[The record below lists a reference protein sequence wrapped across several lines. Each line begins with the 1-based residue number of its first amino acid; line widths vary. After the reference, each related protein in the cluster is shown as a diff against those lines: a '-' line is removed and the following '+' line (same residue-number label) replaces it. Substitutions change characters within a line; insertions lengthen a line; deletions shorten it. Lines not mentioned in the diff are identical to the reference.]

1 MSIVYLSII
10 FLLSCSTRQCRR
22 EKHTSA
28 MSNEERLKK
37 LLSDLGKATLRGVR
51 KCPKCGTYN
60 GSRGLCCKNKYCDA
74 VFKEPGEKRKLST
87 EACKLIT
94 GSTVQVF
101 SVRVK
106 DKGPDYRGFVQL
118 PLINATISNDITA
131 LISQTTALCFV
142 DSCERSF
149 HTSVLKCHEKGYSDT
164 MITCQHIQT
173 ALKCYAEAQPLT
185 LKNSILSSLNVNNE
199 TKQEIWLLATETSGP
214 LVQRVSKNIMAVK
227 CKASPKHPLGYL
239 HFSFFV
245 SKLKDRIEHRYFC
258 SCTNFKGTTKI
269 GDKVDGTS
277 SSQSK
282 RCVHF
287 YACICAFASDP
298 KLSEEFS
305 YYINLDQTQ
314 SSIEKPLVSSVPQ
327 NDDKIVGLDLD
338 SLTTDETDTHLLIFR
353 DDTLTVQSLDGNR
366 LDLDSINLDS
376 SILPH
381 GIVENIEVE
390 CDRSLLDDNNII
402 SQVHNLEVIDQNG
415 VQLGGG
421 NAIKILDDQGTVDT
435 KYNVLNNS
443 QYILNDNN
451 IKILDPSTLKVLDA
465 STTVLDMTNAKL
477 VDNNVA
483 LNNSGVK
490 LVDRNA
496 VVHYNN
502 KSVSNTEGNA
512 TQTTISTKRKRDEK
526 HMNNSNLNLNS
537 IELRKTKTKSQIVKK
552 YQNTCD
558 DLDEASTNLP
568 FIKWLAS
575 ITERINQTMHF
586 QFDGKPDPLVFHV
599 PQIFFDC
606 LRERI
611 SCGGKKK
618 RLPNSTTAFVRKDGV
633 PLGTFTK
640 YTWQIT
646 NILHV
651 KSIFETPYIP
661 LEITRSFVQ
670 NADGTYELYKREETE
685 IDRFKKTNNNAL
697 IKPLE
702 LKTYLKVGNTSPN
715 QVEPTPFLIEWIPDI
730 LPISKIGE
738 LRIRFEFGHVKN
750 ETSHK
755 WRKIAL
761 SKND

>member
-1 MSIVYLSII
+1 
-10 FLLSCSTRQCRR
+10 
-22 EKHTSA
+22 
-28 MSNEERLKK
+28 MSNEERLRK

-74 VFKEPGEKRKLST
+74 VFKEPGEKKKLST

-94 GSTVQVF
+94 GTTAQVF
-101 SVRVK
+101 SVRVR

-118 PLINATISNDITA
+118 PLINTTIFNEMTTI
-131 LISQTTALCFV
+131 ISQSTALCFV

-149 HTSVLKCHEKGYSDT
+149 DTSVLKCHEKNSSDVPVPS
-164 MITCQHIQT
+164 CQHIQA
-173 ALKCYAEAQPLT
+173 ALRCYAEAQPLT
-185 LKNSILSSLNVNNE
+185 LRNSILSSLNVNNE
-199 TKQEIWLLATETSGP
+199 MKQEIWLLATETSGP

-239 HFSFFV
+239 HFSLFV
-245 SKLKDRIEHRYFC
+245 TKLKDRIEHRYFC
-258 SCTNFKGTTKI
+258 SCSTFKGISKVTGEKI
-269 GDKVDGTS
+269 DVAQ
-277 SSQSK
+277 SSQNK

-287 YACICAFASDP
+287 YACICAFASDT

-305 YYINLDQTQ
+305 YYINLDQNDL
-314 SSIEKPLVSSVPQ
+314 SIPKPLTTVLQ
-327 NDDKIVGLDLD
+327 NNEQDRIVGIDLD
-338 SLTTDETDTHLLIFR
+338 GLTTDDTNTHLLIFR

-366 LDLDSINLDS
+366 LDLDSMNLDS
-376 SILPH
+376 TILPH
-381 GIVENIEVE
+381 NIVENLEVE
-390 CDRSLLDDNNII
+390 CHRTLLEDNNII
-402 SQVHNLEVIDQNG
+402 SPVHGLEVINQGD
-415 VQLGGG
+415 VQFSG
-421 NAIKILDDQGTVDT
+421 NAIRIIDNQTSIDS
-435 KYNVLNNS
+435 KYNMLNNS

-451 IKILDPSTLKVLDA
+451 IKILNTGTLRILD
-465 STTVLDMTNAKL
+465 TNTILDVNNMKL
-477 VDNNVA
+477 IDTNNVKMVDKSI
-483 LNNSGVK
+483 LVPFDTRNISVVESNS
-490 LVDRNA
+490 
-496 VVHYNN
+496 
-502 KSVSNTEGNA
+502 
-512 TQTTISTKRKRDEK
+512 TQQPISTKRKRNDK
-526 HMNNSNLNLNS
+526 PASTNIINLNNLNS
-537 IELRKTKTKSQIVKK
+537 IEPRKAKTKLHVVKK
-552 YQNTCD
+552 YQNPCEG
-558 DLDEASTNLP
+558 LDEANINLP

-633 PLGTFTK
+633 PL
-640 YTWQIT
+640 
-646 NILHV
+646 
-651 KSIFETPYIP
+651 
-661 LEITRSFVQ
+661 EITRSFVQ
-670 NADGTYELYKREETE
+670 NADGTYELYKRQETE
-685 IDRFKKTNNNAL
+685 MDQYKKTNNNAL

-750 ETSHK
+750 ETNHR

-761 SKND
+761 LKNY

>member
-1 MSIVYLSII
+1 
-10 FLLSCSTRQCRR
+10 
-22 EKHTSA
+22 
-28 MSNEERLKK
+28 MSNEERLRK

-60 GSRGLCCKNKYCDA
+60 GSRGLCCKNKHCDA

-94 GSTVQVF
+94 GTTAQVF
-101 SVRVK
+101 SVRVR

-118 PLINATISNDITA
+118 PLINATISNEMTT
-131 LISQTTALCFV
+131 LISQSTALCFV

-149 HTSVLKCHEKGYSDT
+149 DTSVLKCHEKDT
-164 MITCQHIQT
+164 TDVPVSTCQHIQA
-173 ALKCYAEAQPLT
+173 ALRCYAEAQPLT
-185 LKNSILSSLNVNNE
+185 LRNSILSTLSVNNE
-199 TKQEIWLLATETSGP
+199 MKQEIWLLATETSGP

-239 HFSFFV
+239 HFSLFIT
-245 SKLKDRIEHRYFC
+245 KLKDRIEHRYFC
-258 SCTNFKGTTKI
+258 SCSSFKGVTKTA
-269 GDKVDGTS
+269 GDKADVA
-277 SSQSK
+277 QSLQNK

-287 YACICAFASDP
+287 YACICAFASDV

-305 YYINLDQTQ
+305 FYINLDQTDF
-314 SSIEKPLVSSVPQ
+314 SIPKPLTTMLQ
-327 NDDKIVGLDLD
+327 NNEQDRIVGIDLD
-338 SLTTDETDTHLLIFR
+338 GLTTDDADTHLLIFR

-366 LDLDSINLDS
+366 LDLDSMNLDS
-376 SILPH
+376 TILPNS
-381 GIVENIEVE
+381 IVENIEVE
-390 CDRSLLDDNNII
+390 CDRTLLEDNNMI
-402 SQVHNLEVIDQNG
+402 SQVHNLEVINQNG
-415 VQLGGG
+415 VLLGG
-421 NAIKILDDQGTVDT
+421 NTVKILEDQTTIDC
-435 KYNVLNNS
+435 KYNVLNNR

-451 IKILDPSTLKVLDA
+451 IKVLNTGTLKVLDTSA
-465 STTVLDMTNAKL
+465 ILDVNNIKLIDTNT
-477 VDNNVA
+477 
-483 LNNSGVK
+483 
-490 LVDRNA
+490 
-496 VVHYNN
+496 
-502 KSVSNTEGNA
+502 VSNTNGVKIVNKNVVIPYDTGNVSSTGTSS
-512 TQTTISTKRKRDEK
+512 TQQPISTKRKRDDK
-526 HMNNSNLNLNS
+526 PLITNTTSLNNLNS
-537 IELRKTKTKSQIVKK
+537 IEPRKAKTKSQIVKK
-552 YQNTCD
+552 YQNPCE
-558 DLDEASTNLP
+558 DLDEANIHLP

-651 KSIFETPYIP
+651 KSIFDTPLIP
-661 LEITRSFVQ
+661 LEVTRSFVQ

-685 IDRFKKTNNNAL
+685 IDRYKKTNNNAL

-715 QVEPTPFLIEWIPDI
+715 QIEPTPFLIEWIPDI

-750 ETSHK
+750 ETNHR

-761 SKND
+761 LKNY

>member
-1 MSIVYLSII
+1 
-10 FLLSCSTRQCRR
+10 
-22 EKHTSA
+22 
-28 MSNEERLKK
+28 MSNEERLRK
-37 LLSDLGKATLRGVR
+37 LLSDLGKATLRGIR

-94 GSTVQVF
+94 GTTAQVF
-101 SVRVK
+101 SVRVR

-118 PLINATISNDITA
+118 PLINATISNEMIT
-131 LISQTTALCFV
+131 LISQSTALCFV

-149 HTSVLKCHEKGYSDT
+149 DTSVLKCHEKNSSDT
-164 MITCQHIQT
+164 PVSACQHIQA
-173 ALKCYAEAQPLT
+173 ALRCYAEAQPLT
-185 LKNSILSSLNVNNE
+185 LRNSILSSLNVNNE
-199 TKQEIWLLATETSGP
+199 MKQEIWLLATETSGP

-239 HFSFFV
+239 HFSLFV
-245 SKLKDRIEHRYFC
+245 TKLKDRIEHRYFC
-258 SCTNFKGTTKI
+258 SCSTFKGIGKTT
-269 GDKVDGTS
+269 GDKPDVAQ
-277 SSQSK
+277 SSQNK

-287 YACICAFASDP
+287 YACICAFASDT

-305 YYINLDQTQ
+305 YYINLDQNDL
-314 SSIEKPLVSSVPQ
+314 SVSKPLTTVLQ
-327 NDDKIVGLDLD
+327 NDEQDKIVGIDLD
-338 SLTTDETDTHLLIFR
+338 GLTTDDTDTHLLIFR

-366 LDLDSINLDS
+366 LDLDSMNLES
-376 SILPH
+376 TILPH
-381 GIVENIEVE
+381 SIVENIGVE
-390 CDRSLLDDNNII
+390 CDRTLLEDNNMV
-402 SQVHNLEVIDQNG
+402 SQVNNLEVINENG
-415 VQLGGG
+415 VQLGG
-421 NAIKILDDQGTVDT
+421 NTVKIMDDQTSMDS

-443 QYILNDNN
+443 QYILNDN
-451 IKILDPSTLKVLDA
+451 IKILNTGTLKVLD
-465 STTVLDMTNAKL
+465 TNAIL
-477 VDNNVA
+477 DVNNMKIIDT
-483 LNNSGVK
+483 NT
-490 LVDRNA
+490 
-496 VVHYNN
+496 
-502 KSVSNTEGNA
+502 VSNTTGVKIVDKNMLVQYDTGSISNTESNSI
-512 TQTTISTKRKRDEK
+512 TQPISTKRKRDDK
-526 HMNNSNLNLNS
+526 PTSTNTTSLNNLSS
-537 IELRKTKTKSQIVKK
+537 IEPRKAKTKLHIVKK
-552 YQNTCD
+552 YQNPCE
-558 DLDEASTNLP
+558 DLDEANIHLP

-651 KSIFETPYIP
+651 KSIFETPLIP

-685 IDRFKKTNNNAL
+685 IDRYKKTNNNAL

-750 ETSHK
+750 ETNHR

-761 SKND
+761 LKNY

>member
-1 MSIVYLSII
+1 
-10 FLLSCSTRQCRR
+10 
-22 EKHTSA
+22 
-28 MSNEERLKK
+28 MSNEERLRK

-74 VFKEPGEKRKLST
+74 VFKEPGEKKKLST

-94 GSTVQVF
+94 GTTAQVF
-101 SVRVK
+101 SVRVR

-118 PLINATISNDITA
+118 PLINTTIFNEMTTI
-131 LISQTTALCFV
+131 ISQSTALCFV

-149 HTSVLKCHEKGYSDT
+149 DTSVLKCHEKNSSDVPVPS
-164 MITCQHIQT
+164 CQHIQA
-173 ALKCYAEAQPLT
+173 ALRCYAEAQPLT
-185 LKNSILSSLNVNNE
+185 LRNSILSSLNVNNE
-199 TKQEIWLLATETSGP
+199 MKQEIWLLATETSGP

-239 HFSFFV
+239 HFSLFV
-245 SKLKDRIEHRYFC
+245 TKLKDRIEHRYFC
-258 SCTNFKGTTKI
+258 SCSTFKGISKVTGEKI
-269 GDKVDGTS
+269 DVAQ
-277 SSQSK
+277 SSQNK

-287 YACICAFASDP
+287 YACICAFASDA

-305 YYINLDQTQ
+305 YYINLDQNDL
-314 SSIEKPLVSSVPQ
+314 SISKPLTTVLQ
-327 NDDKIVGLDLD
+327 NNEQDRIVGIDLD
-338 SLTTDETDTHLLIFR
+338 GLTTDDTNTHLLIFR

-366 LDLDSINLDS
+366 LDLDSMNLDS
-376 SILPH
+376 TILPH
-381 GIVENIEVE
+381 NIVENLEVE
-390 CDRSLLDDNNII
+390 CHRTLLEDNNII
-402 SQVHNLEVIDQNG
+402 SPVHGLEVINQGD
-415 VQLGGG
+415 VQFSG
-421 NAIKILDDQGTVDT
+421 NAIRIIDNQTSIDS
-435 KYNVLNNS
+435 KYNMLNNS

-451 IKILDPSTLKVLDA
+451 IKILNTGTLRILD
-465 STTVLDMTNAKL
+465 TNTILDVNNMKL
-477 VDNNVA
+477 IDTNNVKMVDKSI
-483 LNNSGVK
+483 LVPFDTRNISVVESNS
-490 LVDRNA
+490 
-496 VVHYNN
+496 
-502 KSVSNTEGNA
+502 
-512 TQTTISTKRKRDEK
+512 TQQPISTKRKRNDK
-526 HMNNSNLNLNS
+526 PASTNIINLNNLSS
-537 IELRKTKTKSQIVKK
+537 IEPRKAKTKLHVVKK
-552 YQNTCD
+552 YQNPCEG
-558 DLDEASTNLP
+558 LDEANINLP

-651 KSIFETPYIP
+651 KSIFETPLIP

-670 NADGTYELYKREETE
+670 NADGTYELYKRQETKM
-685 IDRFKKTNNNAL
+685 DQYKKTNNNAL

-750 ETSHK
+750 ETNHR

-761 SKND
+761 LKNY

>member
-1 MSIVYLSII
+1 
-10 FLLSCSTRQCRR
+10 
-22 EKHTSA
+22 
-28 MSNEERLKK
+28 MSNEERLRK

-74 VFKEPGEKRKLST
+74 VFKEPGEKKKLST

-94 GSTVQVF
+94 GTTAQVF
-101 SVRVK
+101 SVR
-106 DKGPDYRGFVQL
+106 
-118 PLINATISNDITA
+118 
-131 LISQTTALCFV
+131 
-142 DSCERSF
+142 
-149 HTSVLKCHEKGYSDT
+149 EKNSSDVPVPS
-164 MITCQHIQT
+164 CQHIQA
-173 ALKCYAEAQPLT
+173 ALRCYAEAQPLT
-185 LKNSILSSLNVNNE
+185 LRNSILSSLNVNNE
-199 TKQEIWLLATETSGP
+199 MKQEIWLLATETSGP

-239 HFSFFV
+239 HFSLFV
-245 SKLKDRIEHRYFC
+245 TKLKDRIEHRYFC
-258 SCTNFKGTTKI
+258 SCSTFKGISKVTGEKI
-269 GDKVDGTS
+269 DVAQ
-277 SSQSK
+277 SSQNK

-287 YACICAFASDP
+287 YACICAFASDA

-305 YYINLDQTQ
+305 YYINLDQNDL
-314 SSIEKPLVSSVPQ
+314 SIPKPLTTVLQ
-327 NDDKIVGLDLD
+327 NNEQDRIVGIDLD
-338 SLTTDETDTHLLIFR
+338 GLTTDDTNTHLLIFR

-366 LDLDSINLDS
+366 LDLDSMNLDS
-376 SILPH
+376 TILPH
-381 GIVENIEVE
+381 NIVENLEVE
-390 CDRSLLDDNNII
+390 CHRTLLEDNNII
-402 SQVHNLEVIDQNG
+402 SPVHGLEVINQGD
-415 VQLGGG
+415 VQLSG
-421 NAIKILDDQGTVDT
+421 NAIRIIDNQTSIDS
-435 KYNVLNNS
+435 KYNMLNNS

-451 IKILDPSTLKVLDA
+451 IKILNTGTLRILD
-465 STTVLDMTNAKL
+465 TNTILDVNNMKL
-477 VDNNVA
+477 IDTNNVKMVDKSI
-483 LNNSGVK
+483 LVPFDTRNISVVESNS
-490 LVDRNA
+490 
-496 VVHYNN
+496 
-502 KSVSNTEGNA
+502 
-512 TQTTISTKRKRDEK
+512 TQQPISTKRKRNDIPAST
-526 HMNNSNLNLNS
+526 NIINLNNLNS
-537 IELRKTKTKSQIVKK
+537 IEPRKAKTKLHVVKK
-552 YQNTCD
+552 YQNPCEG
-558 DLDEASTNLP
+558 LDEANINLP

-651 KSIFETPYIP
+651 KSIFETPLIP

-685 IDRFKKTNNNAL
+685 MDRYKKTNNNAL

-750 ETSHK
+750 ETNHR

-761 SKND
+761 LKNY

>member
-1 MSIVYLSII
+1 
-10 FLLSCSTRQCRR
+10 
-22 EKHTSA
+22 
-28 MSNEERLKK
+28 MSNEERLRK

-60 GSRGLCCKNKYCDA
+60 GSRGLCCKNKHCDA
-74 VFKEPGEKRKLST
+74 IFKEPGEKRKLST

-94 GSTVQVF
+94 GSSAQLF
-101 SVRVK
+101 SVRVR

-118 PLINATISNDITA
+118 PLLNETISNGITT

-142 DSCERSF
+142 DSCESNF
-149 HTSVLKCHEKGYSDT
+149 DTSVLKCHEKDKSDSSVS
-164 MITCQHIQT
+164 CQHIQA
-173 ALKCYAEAQPLT
+173 ALRCYAEAQPLT
-185 LKNSILSSLNVNNE
+185 LRNSILSSLNVNNE
-199 TKQEIWLLATETSGP
+199 IKQEIWLLATETSGP
-214 LVQRVSKNIMAVK
+214 LVQRVSKHIMAVK
-227 CKASPKHPLGYL
+227 CKASPKYPLGYL
-239 HFSFFV
+239 HFSFFIT
-245 SKLKDRIEHRYFC
+245 KLKDRVEHRHFC
-258 SCTNFKGTTKI
+258 SCAVFKGMARSME
-269 GDKVDGTS
+269 DKLETMYLLRA
-277 SSQSK
+277 K

-305 YYINLDQTQ
+305 YYINLDNHDF
-314 SSIEKPLVSSVPQ
+314 SIPKPPVSISQ
-327 NDDKIVGLDLD
+327 NNEQDKIVGIDLD
-338 SLTTDETDTHLLIFR
+338 ALNTDDAHLLIFR

-366 LDLDSINLDS
+366 LDLDSMNLDS
-376 SILPH
+376 TILPNS
-381 GIVENIEVE
+381 IVENIEVE
-390 CDRSLLDDNNII
+390 CDRNLLEDNNII

-415 VQLGGG
+415 VPFNG
-421 NAIKILDDQGTVDT
+421 NTMKILDEQTEIDT
-435 KYNVLNNS
+435 KYNVLNS

-451 IKILDPSTLKVLDA
+451 IKILNTGTLKVID
-465 STTVLDMTNAKL
+465 TNTVLDVNDIKLIDTNAVINGSEIKMIEKNGL
-477 VDNNVA
+477 TQYDNGSMS
-483 LNNSGVK
+483 NSETGTTQPT
-490 LVDRNA
+490 
-496 VVHYNN
+496 
-502 KSVSNTEGNA
+502 VS
-512 TQTTISTKRKRDEK
+512 IKRKRDDK
-526 HMNNSNLNLNS
+526 NMSKLNATGLNNLNS
-537 IELRKTKTKSQIVKK
+537 IEPRKSKPKPTIIKR
-552 YQNTCD
+552 YQNLYE
-558 DLDEASTNLP
+558 DLDEANTSLP

-586 QFDGKPDPLVFHV
+586 QFNGKPDPLVFHV

-651 KSIFETPYIP
+651 KSIFETPLIP
-661 LEITRSFVQ
+661 LEITRSFIQ
-670 NADGTYELYKREETE
+670 NADGTYELYKRKETD
-685 IDRFKKTNNNAL
+685 IDRYKKTNNSAL

-702 LKTYLKVGNTSPN
+702 LKTYLKVGNTTPN

-750 ETSHK
+750 EPSQR

-761 SKND
+761 SKNY

>member
-1 MSIVYLSII
+1 
-10 FLLSCSTRQCRR
+10 
-22 EKHTSA
+22 
-28 MSNEERLKK
+28 MSNEERLRK

-94 GSTVQVF
+94 GTTAQVF
-101 SVRVK
+101 SVRVR

-118 PLINATISNDITA
+118 PLINATISNEMTT
-131 LISQTTALCFV
+131 LISQSTALCFV

-149 HTSVLKCHEKGYSDT
+149 DTSVLKCHEKNSSDVPVS
-164 MITCQHIQT
+164 TCQHIQA
-173 ALKCYAEAQPLT
+173 ALRCYAEAQPLT
-185 LKNSILSSLNVNNE
+185 LRNSILSSLNVNNE
-199 TKQEIWLLATETSGP
+199 MKQEIWLLATETSGP
-214 LVQRVSKNIMAVK
+214 LVQRVSKSIMAVK

-239 HFSFFV
+239 HFSLFV
-245 SKLKDRIEHRYFC
+245 TKLKDRIEHRYFC
-258 SCTNFKGTTKI
+258 SCSAFKGAVKTTGEKP
-269 GDKVDGTS
+269 DVAQ
-277 SSQSK
+277 SSQNN

-287 YACICAFASDP
+287 YACICAFASDT
-298 KLSEEFS
+298 KLSEEFN
-305 YYINLDQTQ
+305 YYINLDQNDL
-314 SSIEKPLVSSVPQ
+314 SIPKPLTTVLQ
-327 NDDKIVGLDLD
+327 NNEQDKIIGIDLEG
-338 SLTTDETDTHLLIFR
+338 LTTDDTDTHLLIFR

-366 LDLDSINLDS
+366 LDLDSMNLDS
-376 SILPH
+376 TILPH
-381 GIVENIEVE
+381 SIVENIEVE
-390 CDRSLLDDNNII
+390 CDRNLLEDNNMI
-402 SQVHNLEVIDQNG
+402 SQVNNLEVINQSG
-415 VQLGGG
+415 VQLGE
-421 NAIKILDDQGTVDT
+421 NTVKIMDDQTSIDS
-435 KYNVLNNS
+435 KYNVLNN
-443 QYILNDNN
+443 NVNN
-451 IKILDPSTLKVLDA
+451 MKLIDTNTVSST
-465 STTVLDMTNAKL
+465 
-477 VDNNVA
+477 
-483 LNNSGVK
+483 SGVK
-490 LVDRNA
+490 IVDKNTLVQYDTGNI
-496 VVHYNN
+496 
-502 KSVSNTEGNA
+502 SSTESSSI
-512 TQTTISTKRKRDEK
+512 QQPISTKRKRDDK
-526 HMNNSNLNLNS
+526 PSVNTTSLNNLSS
-537 IELRKTKTKSQIVKK
+537 IEPRKAKTKLHIVKK
-552 YQNTCD
+552 YQNPCE
-558 DLDEASTNLP
+558 DLDEANINLP

-651 KSIFETPYIP
+651 KSIFETPLIP

-685 IDRFKKTNNNAL
+685 IDRYKKTNNNAL

-730 LPISKIGE
+730 LPISKIGY
-738 LRIRFEFGHVKN
+738 
-750 ETSHK
+750 
-755 WRKIAL
+755 KIF
-761 SKND
+761 

>member
-1 MSIVYLSII
+1 
-10 FLLSCSTRQCRR
+10 
-22 EKHTSA
+22 

-94 GSTVQVF
+94 GSPAQVY

-118 PLINATISNDITA
+118 PLINTTISNDITT
-131 LISQTTALCFV
+131 LISPTALCFV

-149 HTSVLKCHEKGYSDT
+149 HNGVLKCHEKGYSNT
-164 MITCQHIQT
+164 VLTCQHIQT
-173 ALKCYAEAQPLT
+173 ALKCYAQAQPLT

-199 TKQEIWLLATETSGP
+199 MKQEIWLLATETSGP

-227 CKASPKHPLGYL
+227 CKASSKHPLGYV

-245 SKLKDRIEHRYFC
+245 SKLRDRIEHRYFC
-258 SCTNFKGTTKI
+258 SCTTFKDTTKV
-269 GDKVDGTS
+269 GDKVNGTL

-305 YYINLDQTQ
+305 YYINLGQTQ
-314 SSIEKPLVSSVPQ
+314 SNIEKPLATVPQ
-327 NDDKIVGLDLD
+327 NEEDKIVGIDLD

-390 CDRSLLDDNNII
+390 CDRSLLDDNSII

-415 VQLGGG
+415 VQLGGE
-421 NAIKILDDQGTVDT
+421 NTTKILDDQGTIDT

-443 QYILNDNN
+443 QYMLNDNN
-451 IKILDPSTLKVLDA
+451 IKILDPSTLKVLGT
-465 STTVLDMTNAKL
+465 STTVLDVTNAKL
-477 VDNNVA
+477 VDNNIA
-483 LNNSGVK
+483 LNNGSVK
-490 LVDRNA
+490 IVDRNA
-496 VVHYNN
+496 VIQYNN
-502 KSVSNTEGNA
+502 KSASNSEGNA

-526 HMNNSNLNLNS
+526 HTNNNNSNLNS
-537 IELRKTKTKSQIVKK
+537 VELRKPKSKSQIVKK
-552 YQNTCD
+552 YQNICD
-558 DLDEASTNLP
+558 DLDEASTSLP

>member
-1 MSIVYLSII
+1 
-10 FLLSCSTRQCRR
+10 
-22 EKHTSA
+22 
-28 MSNEERLKK
+28 MSNEERLRK

-94 GSTVQVF
+94 GSTAQVF
-101 SVRVK
+101 SVRVR

-118 PLINATISNDITA
+118 PLINATISNEITT

-142 DSCERSF
+142 DTCERSF
-149 HTSVLKCHEKGYSDT
+149 DTSVLKCHEKDSSDLSVS
-164 MITCQHIQT
+164 TCQHIQA
-173 ALKCYAEAQPLT
+173 ALRCYAEAQPLT
-185 LKNSILSSLNVNNE
+185 LRNSILSSLNVNNE
-199 TKQEIWLLATETSGP
+199 MKQEIWLLATETSGP

-245 SKLKDRIEHRYFC
+245 TKLKDRVEHRCFC
-258 SCTNFKGTTKI
+258 SCTAFKGTTKSI
-269 GDKVDGTS
+269 GDKIETMHFL
-277 SSQSK
+277 QAK

-305 YYINLDQTQ
+305 YYINLN
-314 SSIEKPLVSSVPQ
+314 Q
-327 NDDKIVGLDLD
+327 NDLSIPKPSVSILQHNEQDKIVGIDLD
-338 SLTTDETDTHLLIFR
+338 ALNTDDADTHLLIFR

-366 LDLDSINLDS
+366 LDLDSMNLDS
-376 SILPH
+376 SILPNS
-381 GIVENIEVE
+381 IVENIEVE
-390 CDRSLLDDNNII
+390 CDRSLLEDNNII

-415 VQLGGG
+415 VQFNG
-421 NAIKILDDQGTVDT
+421 NTMKILDEQTEIDT
-435 KYNVLNNS
+435 KYNVLNS

-451 IKILDPSTLKVLDA
+451 IKILNTGNLKVID
-465 STTVLDMTNAKL
+465 TNTVLDVNNIKLIDTNAVINGSEIKMIEKNAL
-477 VDNNVA
+477 IQYDNGNIS
-483 LNNSGVK
+483 NSESGSIQP
-490 LVDRNA
+490 A
-496 VVHYNN
+496 V
-502 KSVSNTEGNA
+502 S
-512 TQTTISTKRKRDEK
+512 IKRKRDDK
-526 HMNNSNLNLNS
+526 NMNKLNATGLNNLSS
-537 IELRKTKTKSQIVKK
+537 IEPRKSKAKPTIIKR
-552 YQNTCD
+552 YQNSCE
-558 DLDEASTNLP
+558 DLDEANTSLS

-651 KSIFETPYIP
+651 KSIFETPLIP
-661 LEITRSFVQ
+661 LEITRSFIQ
-670 NADGTYELYKREETE
+670 NADGTYELYKRKETD
-685 IDRFKKTNNNAL
+685 IDRYKKTNNNAL

-702 LKTYLKVGNTSPN
+702 LKTYLKVVFQIIFLGNTSPN

-750 ETSHK
+750 EASQR

-761 SKND
+761 SKNY

>member
-1 MSIVYLSII
+1 
-10 FLLSCSTRQCRR
+10 
-22 EKHTSA
+22 
-28 MSNEERLKK
+28 MSNEERLRK

-94 GSTVQVF
+94 GSTAQVF
-101 SVRVK
+101 SVRVR

-118 PLINATISNDITA
+118 PLINATISNEITT

-142 DSCERSF
+142 DTCERSF
-149 HTSVLKCHEKGYSDT
+149 DTSVLKCHEKDSSDLSVS
-164 MITCQHIQT
+164 TCQHIQA
-173 ALKCYAEAQPLT
+173 ALRCYAEAQPLT
-185 LKNSILSSLNVNNE
+185 LRNSILSSLNVNNE
-199 TKQEIWLLATETSGP
+199 MKQEIWLLATETSGP

-245 SKLKDRIEHRYFC
+245 TKLKDRVEHRCFC
-258 SCTNFKGTTKI
+258 SCTAFKGTTKSI
-269 GDKVDGTS
+269 GDKIETMHFL
-277 SSQSK
+277 QAK

-305 YYINLDQTQ
+305 YYINLN
-314 SSIEKPLVSSVPQ
+314 Q
-327 NDDKIVGLDLD
+327 NDLSIPKPSVSILQHNEQDKIVGIDLD
-338 SLTTDETDTHLLIFR
+338 ALNTDDADTHLLIFR

-366 LDLDSINLDS
+366 LDLDSMNLDS
-376 SILPH
+376 SILPNS
-381 GIVENIEVE
+381 IVENIEVE
-390 CDRSLLDDNNII
+390 CDRSLLEDNNII

-415 VQLGGG
+415 VQFNG
-421 NAIKILDDQGTVDT
+421 NTMKILDEQTEIDT
-435 KYNVLNNS
+435 KYNVLNS

-451 IKILDPSTLKVLDA
+451 IKILNTGNLKVID
-465 STTVLDMTNAKL
+465 TNTVLDVNNIKLIDTNAVINGSEIKMIEKNAL
-477 VDNNVA
+477 IQYDNGNIS
-483 LNNSGVK
+483 NSESGSIQP
-490 LVDRNA
+490 A
-496 VVHYNN
+496 V
-502 KSVSNTEGNA
+502 S
-512 TQTTISTKRKRDEK
+512 IKRKRDDK
-526 HMNNSNLNLNS
+526 NMNKLNATGLNNLSS
-537 IELRKTKTKSQIVKK
+537 IEPRKSKAKPTIIKR
-552 YQNTCD
+552 YQNSCE
-558 DLDEASTNLP
+558 DLDEANTSLS

-651 KSIFETPYIP
+651 KSIFETPLIP
-661 LEITRSFVQ
+661 LEITRSFIQ
-670 NADGTYELYKREETE
+670 NADGTYELYKRKETD
-685 IDRFKKTNNNAL
+685 IDRYKKTNNNAL

-750 ETSHK
+750 EASQR

-761 SKND
+761 SKNY

>member
-1 MSIVYLSII
+1 
-10 FLLSCSTRQCRR
+10 
-22 EKHTSA
+22 

>member
-1 MSIVYLSII
+1 
-10 FLLSCSTRQCRR
+10 
-22 EKHTSA
+22 
-28 MSNEERLKK
+28 MSNEERLRK

-74 VFKEPGEKRKLST
+74 VFKEPGEKKKLST

-94 GSTVQVF
+94 GTTAQVF
-101 SVRVK
+101 SVRVR

-118 PLINATISNDITA
+118 PLINTTIFNEMTT
-131 LISQTTALCFV
+131 LISQSTALCFV

-149 HTSVLKCHEKGYSDT
+149 DTSVLKCHEKNSSDVPVPS
-164 MITCQHIQT
+164 CQHIQA
-173 ALKCYAEAQPLT
+173 ALRCYAEAQPLT
-185 LKNSILSSLNVNNE
+185 LRNSILSSLNVNNE
-199 TKQEIWLLATETSGP
+199 MKQEIWLLATETSGP

-239 HFSFFV
+239 HFSLFV
-245 SKLKDRIEHRYFC
+245 TKLKDRIEHRYFC
-258 SCTNFKGTTKI
+258 SCSTFKGISKVTGEKI
-269 GDKVDGTS
+269 DVAQ
-277 SSQSK
+277 SSQNK

-287 YACICAFASDP
+287 YACICAFASDA

-305 YYINLDQTQ
+305 YYINLDQNDL
-314 SSIEKPLVSSVPQ
+314 SIPKPLTTVLQ
-327 NDDKIVGLDLD
+327 NNEQDRIVGIDLD
-338 SLTTDETDTHLLIFR
+338 GLTTDDTNTHLLIFR

-366 LDLDSINLDS
+366 LDLDSMNLDS
-376 SILPH
+376 TILPH
-381 GIVENIEVE
+381 NIVENLEVE
-390 CDRSLLDDNNII
+390 CHRTLLEDNNII
-402 SQVHNLEVIDQNG
+402 SPVHGLEVINQGD
-415 VQLGGG
+415 VQLSG
-421 NAIKILDDQGTVDT
+421 NAIRIIDNQTSIDS
-435 KYNVLNNS
+435 KYNMLNNS

-451 IKILDPSTLKVLDA
+451 IKILNTGTLRILD
-465 STTVLDMTNAKL
+465 TNTILDVNNMKL
-477 VDNNVA
+477 IDTNNVKMVDKSI
-483 LNNSGVK
+483 LVPFDTRNISVVESNS
-490 LVDRNA
+490 
-496 VVHYNN
+496 
-502 KSVSNTEGNA
+502 
-512 TQTTISTKRKRDEK
+512 TQQPISTKRKRNDIPAST
-526 HMNNSNLNLNS
+526 NIINLNNLNS
-537 IELRKTKTKSQIVKK
+537 IEPRKAKTKLHVVKK
-552 YQNTCD
+552 YQNPCEG
-558 DLDEASTNLP
+558 LDEANINLP

-651 KSIFETPYIP
+651 KSIFETPLIP

-685 IDRFKKTNNNAL
+685 MDRYKKTNNNAL

-750 ETSHK
+750 ETNHR

-761 SKND
+761 LKNY

>member
-1 MSIVYLSII
+1 
-10 FLLSCSTRQCRR
+10 
-22 EKHTSA
+22 
-28 MSNEERLKK
+28 MSNEERLRK

-94 GSTVQVF
+94 GSTAQVF
-101 SVRVK
+101 SVRVR

-118 PLINATISNDITA
+118 PLINATISNDITT

-142 DSCERSF
+142 DTCERSF
-149 HTSVLKCHEKGYSDT
+149 DTSVLKCHEKDSSDLSVS
-164 MITCQHIQT
+164 TCQHIQA
-173 ALKCYAEAQPLT
+173 ALRCYAEAQPLT
-185 LKNSILSSLNVNNE
+185 LRNSILSSLNVNNE
-199 TKQEIWLLATETSGP
+199 MKQEIWLLATETSGP

-245 SKLKDRIEHRYFC
+245 TKLKDRVEHRSFC
-258 SCTNFKGTTKI
+258 SCTAFKGTAKSI
-269 GDKVDGTS
+269 GDKIETMHFL
-277 SSQSK
+277 QAK

-305 YYINLDQTQ
+305 YYINLDQNDL
-314 SSIEKPLVSSVPQ
+314 SIPKPSVSILQ
-327 NDDKIVGLDLD
+327 HNEQDKIVGIDLD
-338 SLTTDETDTHLLIFR
+338 ALNTDDADTHLLIFR

-366 LDLDSINLDS
+366 LDLDSMNLDS
-376 SILPH
+376 SILPNS
-381 GIVENIEVE
+381 IVENIEVE
-390 CDRSLLDDNNII
+390 CDRSLLEDNNII

-415 VQLGGG
+415 VQFNG
-421 NAIKILDDQGTVDT
+421 NTMKILDEQTEIDT
-435 KYNVLNNS
+435 KYNVLNS

-451 IKILDPSTLKVLDA
+451 IKILNTGNLKVID
-465 STTVLDMTNAKL
+465 TNTVLDVNNIKLIDTNAVINGSEIKMIEKNAL
-477 VDNNVA
+477 IQYDNGNIS
-483 LNNSGVK
+483 NSESGSIQP
-490 LVDRNA
+490 A
-496 VVHYNN
+496 V
-502 KSVSNTEGNA
+502 S
-512 TQTTISTKRKRDEK
+512 IKRKRDDK
-526 HMNNSNLNLNS
+526 NMNKLNATGLNNLSS
-537 IELRKTKTKSQIVKK
+537 IEPRKSKAKPTIIKR
-552 YQNTCD
+552 YQNSCE
-558 DLDEASTNLP
+558 DLDESNTSLS

-651 KSIFETPYIP
+651 KSIFETPLIP
-661 LEITRSFVQ
+661 LEITRSFIQ
-670 NADGTYELYKREETE
+670 NADGTYELYKRKETD
-685 IDRFKKTNNNAL
+685 IDRYKKTNNNAL

-750 ETSHK
+750 EASQR

-761 SKND
+761 SKNY

>member
-1 MSIVYLSII
+1 
-10 FLLSCSTRQCRR
+10 
-22 EKHTSA
+22 
-28 MSNEERLKK
+28 MSNEERLRK

-94 GSTVQVF
+94 GSSAQVF
-101 SVRVK
+101 SVRIR

-118 PLINATISNDITA
+118 PLINANDITT
-131 LISQTTALCFV
+131 LISQSTALCFV

-149 HTSVLKCHEKGYSDT
+149 DTSVLKCHEKNFSDT
-164 MITCQHIQT
+164 VPASTCQHIQA

-227 CKASPKHPLGYL
+227 SKASPKHPLGYL
-239 HFSFFV
+239 HFSFFI

-258 SCTNFKGTTKI
+258 SCTTFKGTIKT
-269 GDKVDGTS
+269 GGEKVDSTLLS
-277 SSQSK
+277 PK

-298 KLSEEFS
+298 KLSEEFN

-314 SSIEKPLVSSVPQ
+314 LSIDKSLAIVPQ
-327 NDDKIVGLDLD
+327 TEEEDKIVGIDLD

-353 DDTLTVQSLDGNR
+353 DDTLTVQNLDGNR
-366 LDLDSINLDS
+366 LDLDSMNLDS

-381 GIVENIEVE
+381 SIVENIEVE

-402 SQVHNLEVIDQNG
+402 SQVHNLEVIDQNA

-421 NAIKILDDQGTVDT
+421 NTIKILDDQGTIDT
-435 KYNVLNNS
+435 KYNVLNS

-451 IKILDPSTLKVLDA
+451 IKILDTNTLKVLEA
-465 STTVLDMTNAKL
+465 NTVLDVNNAKL
-477 VDNNVA
+477 VDNNAV
-483 LNNSGVK
+483 LNSGVK
-490 LVDRNA
+490 IIDRNA
-496 VVHYNN
+496 VVHYDNRN
-502 KSVSNTEGNA
+502 MANSESNVQPA
-512 TQTTISTKRKRDEK
+512 ISTKRKRDEK
-526 HMNNSNLNLNS
+526 PANSSSLNLNS
-537 IELRKTKTKSQIVKK
+537 IESRKTKTKSQIVKK

-558 DLDEASTNLP
+558 DLDEGNTSLP

-685 IDRFKKTNNNAL
+685 IDRYKKTNNSAL

-761 SKND
+761 SKNY